1 MKLKSIFKKTPVIK
15 PEVKETAS
23 QIKPEVPEGLLKRC
37 NKCGKG
43 IFTEDYKKNLY
54 ICPKCGGYLRMPAQ
68 KRIEFLTEAD
78 SFEEWDTG
86 LSTENPLHMIGYPDK
101 IKALQD
107 KTKLDEAV
115 ITGKARIGENEVA
128 LMVMD
133 GRFLMASMGEV
144 VGEKIARG
152 VERATK
158 EKLPV
163 IIFTCSGGA
172 RMQEGMTSLMQMA
185 KTSAA
190 LKRHSDAGLLYI
202 TVLTDPTT
210 GGVTASFAM
219 LGDIIL
225 AEPKALIGFA
235 GPRVIEQTIHKKLPK
250 GFQRSEFLLK
260 HGFID
265 KIVERKDMKTVLE
278 QILTMHRLTT
288 KHSGIV
294 KNTGAVSEINTD
306 LNTVNPSS
314 KREDVQAVSNKNA
327 GKSRKQKLSLAQ
339 KKRAGEKTAWER
351 VLTSREKDRPVGE
364 DYIYGLFEEFI
375 EFHGDRNFGD
385 DAAICGGI
393 AYFQGKPVTVIA
405 QMKGKSTAENI
416 ARNFGMP
423 EPEGYRKALR
433 LMKQAEKFHRPI
445 ICFVDT
451 PGAFCGMEAEER
463 GQGEAIAR
471 NLYEM
476 SALKTPILS
485 VLIGEGGSGGALAMA
500 VADEVW
506 ILENAVYSI
515 LSPEGY
521 AAILWKDGS
530 QAARA
535 AKAMKLTSYDLYK
548 AGFVEKII
556 LEPEVYTLDSIINV
570 FDNLEENISVFLKNS
585 KSMTEEERV
594 EQRYQRFRSM

>member
-294 KNTGAVSEINTD
+294 KNTGVVSEIKTD

-364 DYIYGLFEEFI
+364 VYIYGLFEEFI

-393 AYFQGKPVTVIA
+393 AYFQGKPFTVIA

-556 LEPEVYTLDSIINV
+556 PEPEIYTLDSIINV